1 MHKLTLAM
9 IVKNENVDHF
19 RQCLESVSPY
29 IDYYIIADNGS
40 TDGTQE
46 FIKEFFDAK
55 GIEGEVHDVPWV
67 DFGHNRSEVLSMCKG
82 KAHYALMIDAD
93 DYIEGTLDLDM
104 DKIIEEGYH
113 GHALRIHRGDFTWWR
128 NQIFKTD
135 ADWKYVGVLHEYAA
149 CDAPQPHNLGR
160 IDGKYHID
168 ARTLG
173 ARNKNHETG
182 ESLEGI
188 EKYSKDAEVL
198 LSALTNPEDPAYE
211 PDNSRY
217 QFYLAQSYF
226 DSQQW
231 EQAEEAYSQR
241 ANMGG
246 WKEEVFYSVFR
257 TAICKLLQEKPWP
270 DAQDTMLQA
279 WNIKPDRAEPLY
291 QIAKVHRMN
300 GNPHL
305 GYLFAKQATEI
316 PYPKDDILFISDD
329 VYKWKILDEFAASAY
344 YIGDYYNGYEASKIL
359 IELLEKGEIPE
370 ENRQRFYDNIT
381 YYESAIKEEDKKKEK
396 WLKAK
401 SEKEEEERQKKLQ
414 KTKNMQNKKNKK
426 KKKKKKSK
434 V

>member
-1 MHKLTLAM
+1 M
-9 IVKNENVDHF
+9 IVKNENVPHF
-19 RQCLESVSPY
+19 KECLESVAPY

-55 GIEGEVHDVPWV
+55 GIEGEVHNVPWV
-67 DFGHNRSEVLSMCKG
+67 DFGYNRTEVIEMCNG
-82 KAHYALMIDAD
+82 KAEYIFMIDAD
-93 DYIEGTLDLDM
+93 DHIVGTLDLDM
-104 DKIIEEGYH
+104 DKIIEQGWQGH
-113 GHALRIHRGDFTWWR
+113 GLRISRGDFTWWR

-135 ADWKYVGVLHEYAA
+135 AQWSYKGVLHEYAF
-149 CDAPQPHNLGR
+149 CRGEQPHNFGR
-160 IDGKYHID
+160 IDGEYHID

-182 ESLEGI
+182 EGIEGI
-188 EKYSKDAEVL
+188 EKYSKDADVL
-198 LSALTNPEDPAYE
+198 LSALTNPEDPSYE

-231 EQAEEAYSQR
+231 EKAEEAYSGR

-257 TAICKLLQEKPWP
+257 VAICKLLQDKPWP
-270 DAQDTMLQA
+270 EAQDTMLQA

-300 GNPHL
+300 GNHNL
-305 GYLFAKQATEI
+305 CYMFAKMATEI

-344 YIGDYYNGYEASKIL
+344 YMGDFHNGYTASKL
-359 IELLEKGEIPE
+359 LVELLEKGEIPE
-370 ENRQRFYDNIT
+370 ENRQRFYDNIM
-381 YYESAIKEEDKKKEK
+381 YYENAIKEENSKREEFMKQ
-396 WLKAK
+396 K
-401 SEKEEEERQKKLQ
+401 SELEEVERQKKLSQ
-414 KTKNMQNKKNKK
+414 KKSLQNKKNKK
-426 KKKKKKSK
+426 KKKKSK